1 VELDA
6 VGAAYR
12 DAVLALPA
20 MKAWT
25 EAARHEPPVA
35 RYEKK

>member
-6 VGAAYR
+6 VCGAYR

-20 MKAWT
+20 LRAWT
-25 EAARHEPPVA
+25 EASQGEPPVA
-35 RYEKK
+35 RYEK